1 MRMRLLL
8 LLRPFIGAVLYVIV
22 LVLTI
27 IATMPS
33 SLQKIKDVDAKY
45 MEAHGITEAE

>member
-1 MRMRLLL
+1 MRLIRKRSRHKQTLGL
-8 LLRPFIGAVLYVIV
+8 SGKVQK
-22 LVLTI
+22 I